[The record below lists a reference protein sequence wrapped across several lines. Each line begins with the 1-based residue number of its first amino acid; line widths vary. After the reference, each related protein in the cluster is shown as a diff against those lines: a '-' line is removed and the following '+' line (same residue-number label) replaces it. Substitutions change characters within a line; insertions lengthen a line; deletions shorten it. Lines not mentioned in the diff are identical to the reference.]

1 MINQA
6 STFNG
11 NLALDGRSLD
21 ALRLQAKQS
30 PQQAI
35 KSVAQQFEAIFLQ
48 SLLKSMRDATPQ
60 DGMMDSEQTRMYTSM
75 LDQQLSQSLSARGIG
90 LADIM
95 ARQLSRNSAATSPF
109 DTAAP
114 GDAQTP
120 GAAATI
126 LDVPLPPATLVPTAP
141 AALSAPVAAS
151 GNTAVTAPPPDAI
164 VNPAAV
170 QSTSKDTS
178 QSFLQRM
185 KEHAMQASSVT
196 GIPAHFL
203 LGHAALESGWG
214 KHEIRAADGSPS
226 HNLFGIKAGRNWT
239 GATVDVMTTEYV
251 NGSPRK
257 MTQKFRAYGS
267 YAEAFQNYANLMQAN
282 PRYAGVMKQSDSAS
296 FAQGLQ
302 KAGYASDPAYAQKLT
317 QVLNGS
323 RLRRAVVV

>member
-21 ALRLQAKQS
+21 TLRLQAKQS

-95 ARQLSRNSAATSPF
+95 ARQLSRNSVATSPF
-109 DTAAP
+109 DAAAP
-114 GDAQTP
+114 GDGPTP
-120 GAAATI
+120 GAAPTI
-126 LDVPLPPATLVPTAP
+126 LEVPLPPAAAVP
-141 AALSAPVAAS
+141 AAP
-151 GNTAVTAPPPDAI
+151 T
-164 VNPAAV
+164 
-170 QSTSKDTS
+170 DTS

-185 KEHAMQASSVT
+185 KEHAVQASNVT

-226 HNLFGIKAGRNWT
+226 HNLFGIKAGRNWK

-282 PRYAGVMKQSDSAS
+282 PRYAGVMKQADSAS